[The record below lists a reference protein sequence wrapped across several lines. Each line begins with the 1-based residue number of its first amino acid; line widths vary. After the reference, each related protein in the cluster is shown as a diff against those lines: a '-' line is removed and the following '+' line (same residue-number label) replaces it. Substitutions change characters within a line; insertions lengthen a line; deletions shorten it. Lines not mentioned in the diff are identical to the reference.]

1 MLCRVA
7 CHHGPNAWCAYVRL
21 CCALRLNSC
30 VVVSRDGMGLT
41 PGALMFALQEGA
53 GIQGIRR
60 EEYDEVS
67 RGVSILTGR
76 LSQNVLMLMRACKRT
91 IK

>member
-1 MLCRVA
+1 
-7 CHHGPNAWCAYVRL
+7 
-21 CCALRLNSC
+21 
-30 VVVSRDGMGLT
+30 MGLT